1 MAENKTPQQNANAQ
15 SGASGT
21 EVESL
26 RAELAKAKAEKD
38 QAEAKAAK
46 AEEEAAA
53 ALAAKEQAL
62 KDAQAQ
68 AEASAHK
75 EEAAAARQLRG
86 QKKIWPT
93 INSTPDDSTAVMVG
107 VNGYTYRIKRD
118 RRALVPEAVGEV
130 LKLSAMDVPVVE
142 RLPNGQNRTTF
153 KHVNRF
159 SFSVEPAEPGA
170 VAEDD

>member
-68 AEASAHK
+68 AHK

-86 QKKIWPT
+86 QKKIWLT

-107 VNGYTYRIKRD
+107 VNGYAYRIKRD